1 MRATILRLPSNSG
14 WVQLAAICLFCSTI
28 FFSDL
33 LFFFLTKDIGLN
45 TVLNANTEELLKYG
59 RLGAHDHGGVIE
71 TDQSAVE
78 AAHRGGAAA
87 AAAFSAVT

>member
-33 LFFFLTKDIGLN
+33 LLLLFIIGLN